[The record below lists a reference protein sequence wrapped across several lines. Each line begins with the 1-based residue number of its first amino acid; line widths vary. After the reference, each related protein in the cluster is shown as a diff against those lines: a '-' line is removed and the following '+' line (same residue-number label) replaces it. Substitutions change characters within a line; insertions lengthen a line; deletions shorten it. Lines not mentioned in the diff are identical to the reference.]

1 MGIFRKTGKKMKL
14 IILGGFLGTG
24 KTTILMPLAREIVE
38 NCEGGD
44 QKKLCII
51 ENEVGTVGVDSA
63 FTDGELYE
71 ERELFNGCVCCTLL
85 GPLIDC
91 LEQLAHTMKPEW
103 VILEATGLARPMDI
117 AEQLWEY
124 YDENMNITTLVAID
138 ATRWMKITKVIGELV
153 YDQVDN
159 ADYVLINKKDLVTE
173 DEMAE
178 IEADIADTS
187 DAKIYELSA
196 LKDPEGL
203 EKMCKEVVKE
213 ILSWE

>member
-1 MGIFRKTGKKMKL
+1 MKL

-24 KTTILMPLAREIVE
+24 KTTMLMPLAREIV
-38 NCEGGD
+38 NNHEGGD
-44 QKKLCII
+44 QNKLCII
-51 ENEVGTVGVDSA
+51 ENEVGTVGVDTA

-91 LEQLAHTMKPEW
+91 LEELEHNMNPEW
-103 VILEATGLARPMDI
+103 VILEATGLARPRDI

-124 YDENMNITTLVAID
+124 YDEDMNITTLVAID
-138 ATRWMKITKVIGELV
+138 ATRWQKLTKVVGELV

-159 ADYVLINKKDLVTE
+159 ADYILVNKKDLVTE
-173 DEMAE
+173 DEMAA
-178 IEADIADTS
+178 IEADIADSS
-187 DAKIYELSA
+187 DGKIYELSA
-196 LKDPEGL
+196 TKDPEGL
-203 EKMCKEVVKE
+203 NKMCKEVVQE

>member
-1 MGIFRKTGKKMKL
+1 MKL

-24 KTTILMPLAREIVE
+24 KTSILMPLAREIVE

-51 ENEVGTVGVDSA
+51 ENEIGTVGVDSA

-85 GPLIDC
+85 EPLVDC
-91 LEQLAHTMKPEW
+91 LEELAHTMKPEW
-103 VILEATGLARPMDI
+103 VILEATGLARPKDI

-124 YDENMNITTLVAID
+124 YDEDMNITTMVVID
-138 ATRWMKITKVIGELV
+138 ATRWLKITKVIGELV

-159 ADYVLINKKDLVTE
+159 ADYVLINKTDLSTPEEV
-173 DEMAE
+173 DA
-178 IEADIADTS
+178 IVDDISETS
-187 DAKIYELSA
+187 DGKIYRLSVTT
-196 LKDPEGL
+196 DTEGL
-203 EKMCKEVVKE
+203 NKMCKEVVQE